1 MQDMNQ
7 SVDAIASNLFR
18 VKQSIAE
25 VARACT
31 GSSDAIRLIAVSKGH
46 RPSAIA
52 AAIAA
57 GQKDFGEN
65 TSQEALTKIP
75 HFQNQG
81 LEWHFIGHLQ
91 TNKAKFIPGNFSWM
105 HSLDNLDLARK
116 LSRRARA
123 LSANI
128 NILIEVNV
136 TRDPKKHGVAPDAL
150 PDFIEQLLKE
160 NLPALSLR
168 GLMTIGPHAAP
179 EKEIRGCFAKLR
191 ELRDKCRQRYA
202 LSTFTELSMGMSG
215 DYVEAIKEGATMV
228 RVGTAIFGDRD
239 YSRK

>member
-18 VKQSIAE
+18 VRQSIAE
-25 VARACT
+25 VARACAV
-31 GSSDAIRLIAVSKGH
+31 SSDAIRLIAVSKGH

-91 TNKAKFIPGNFSWM
+91 TNKAKFIPGKFFLNE
-105 HSLDNLDLARK
+105 LA
-116 LSRRARA
+116 
-123 LSANI
+123 
-128 NILIEVNV
+128 
-136 TRDPKKHGVAPDAL
+136 
-150 PDFIEQLLKE
+150 LK
-160 NLPALSLR
+160 PPSCA
-168 GLMTIGPHAAP
+168 
-179 EKEIRGCFAKLR
+179 
-191 ELRDKCRQRYA
+191 
-202 LSTFTELSMGMSG
+202 
-215 DYVEAIKEGATMV
+215 
-228 RVGTAIFGDRD
+228 
-239 YSRK
+239 